1 MLYLLSKKL
10 FQNRPN
16 CNEAGY
22 LGNDKPV
29 VFLARLGQLFKENP
43 VSQSDQ

>member
-1 MLYLLSKKL
+1 MLHLLSQKI

-16 CNEAGY
+16 SGKMKQDIQPGA
-22 LGNDKPV
+22 
-29 VFLARLGQLFKENP
+29 FSARLGLLFKENP